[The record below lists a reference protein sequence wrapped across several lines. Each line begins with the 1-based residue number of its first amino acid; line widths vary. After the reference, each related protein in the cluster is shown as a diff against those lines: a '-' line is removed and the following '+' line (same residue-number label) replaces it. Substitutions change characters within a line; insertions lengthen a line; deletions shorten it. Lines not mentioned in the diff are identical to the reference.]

1 MALSCA
7 ATTTTLVLN
16 ELILINNIEDPTMQN
31 HYLDTTSPAQFSYSW
46 LTQDDLMDAQ
56 EPSIYAFPPFASSR

>member
-1 MALSCA
+1 
-7 ATTTTLVLN
+7 
-16 ELILINNIEDPTMQN
+16 MQN
-31 HYLDTTSPAQFSYSW
+31 HYLYTTSPAQFSYSW